1 MPGPSTLGG
10 RRGPQHL
17 ELLLAP
23 GTGRGATVTAV
34 VVVVLALLGSLGLAC
49 GVGFLLAEPPAPPAV
64 RNLPTGPM
72 TVARPRTPELSE
84 AG

>member
-1 MPGPSTLGG
+1 M
-10 RRGPQHL
+10 
-17 ELLLAP
+17 
-23 GTGRGATVTAV
+23 TAV